1 MLGTAG
7 TMSEMIPK
15 LGAQRSEALHAAI
28 RLVGFQDGRVSGG
41 LDSIRTIAGVCRNAT
56 LYMQEKR
63 HDFRHAHVAP
73 SHQDDTPINFS
84 RAKLLYVATLAP
96 N

>member
-7 TMSEMIPK
+7 TVSEMIPK

-56 LYMQEKR
+56 LYMQESDTTFDMLMWHRLTKMTR
-63 HDFRHAHVAP
+63 PLIFHVR
-73 SHQDDTPINFS
+73 S
-84 RAKLLYVATLAP
+84 YCM
-96 N
+96 